1 MTQRAEGNL
10 IGALKKESNLTIKQ
24 ALNTVVITAPLASAS
39 NPQPLCQGHGKRV
52 GRALKSWLTIRLVMV
67 SR

>member
-24 ALNTVVITAPLASAS
+24 ALNTVVITNNWYTSTVMDCHKPLQSKK
-39 NPQPLCQGHGKRV
+39 QY
-52 GRALKSWLTIRLVMV
+52 
-67 SR
+67 